1 MTRTV
6 VSITPGAGK
15 DVAVDAISDVNFQ
28 MVKLA
33 HGQEN
38 VAQDVTYDTPL
49 PVDAGGGLLRGI
61 LQMLLSPLGYDKT
74 LGRQKVTAVVE
85 SGTVGTVN
93 TVNTVSA
100 VTTVSTVTTV
110 TTLSSLTNLA
120 GVGGFPAQMPV
131 IDQNRAAFALA
142 VRSRIT

>member
-28 MVKLA
+28 LVKLA

-49 PVDAGGGLLRGI
+49 PVDAGGGLLRAI
-61 LQMLLSPLGYDKT
+61 LQVLLSPLGYDKVA
-74 LGRQKVTAVVE
+74 GRQKVTAAVE
-85 SGTVGTVN
+85 SGTLTTVQTVN
-93 TVNTVSA
+93 TVTT
-100 VTTVSTVTTV
+100 VTTVGAV

-120 GVGGFPAQMPV
+120 GIGGFPAQMPV
-131 IDQNRAAFALA
+131 IDQNRAAWALA

>member
-1 MTRTV
+1 MTRTI
-6 VSITPGAGK
+6 VSITPGAGE
-15 DVAVDAISDVNFQ
+15 DVAVDDINGVNFQ
-28 MVKLA
+28 LVKLA

-61 LQMLLSPLGYDKT
+61 LQMLLSPLGYDKIA
-74 LGRQKVTAVVE
+74 GRQKVTAVVE

-93 TVNTVSA
+93 TVNTVNTVSA
-100 VTTVSTVTTV
+100 VTTVSTV

-131 IDQNRAAFALA
+131 IDQNRAAWALA

>member
-1 MTRTV
+1 MTHTV
-6 VSITPGAGK
+6 VSITPGSGE
-15 DVAVDAISDVNFQ
+15 DVAVDDIGGVNFQ
-28 MVKLA
+28 RVKLV
-33 HGQEN
+33 HGAEGVADN
-38 VAQDVTYDTPL
+38 VSEAAPL

-100 VTTVSTVTTV
+100 VTAVTTVTTV

>member
-6 VSITPGAGK
+6 VPITPGAGE
-15 DVAVDAISDVNFQ
+15 DVAVDDINGVNFQ
-28 MVKLA
+28 LVKLA

-61 LQMLLSPLGYDKT
+61 LQMLLSPLGYDKIA
-74 LGRQKVTAVVE
+74 GRQKVTAVIE

-93 TVNTVSA
+93 TVNTVSG
-100 VTTVSTVTTV
+100 VTTVTTV

>member
-6 VSITPGAGK
+6 VSITPGSGE
-15 DVAVDAISDVNFQ
+15 DVAVDEIGGENFQ
-28 MVKLA
+28 LVKLA

-61 LQMLLSPLGYDKT
+61 LQMLLSPLGYDKIA
-74 LGRQKVTAVVE
+74 GRQKVTAVVE
-85 SGTVGTVN
+85 SGTVG

-120 GVGGFPAQMPV
+120 GIGGFPAQMPV
-131 IDQNRAAFALA
+131 IDQNRAAWALA

>member
-6 VSITPGAGK
+6 VSITPGSGE
-15 DVAVDAISDVNFQ
+15 DVAVDEINNVNYQ
-28 MVKLA
+28 LVKLT

-61 LQMLLSPLGYDKT
+61 LQMLLSPLGYDKIA
-74 LGRQKVTAVVE
+74 GRQKVTAVVE
-85 SGTVGTVN
+85 SGTVG

-120 GVGGFPAQMPV
+120 GIGGFPAQMPV
-131 IDQNRAAFALA
+131 IDQNRAAWALA